1 MGIACYGL
9 IGYFGAAAV
18 GRVIVKIPTRVLYPL
33 VFLTSFVAAYA
44 SRGSLFDVWIMV
56 AAGFGG
62 WLMKKLDFNPAAFV
76 ISFVLAGGAE
86 EAFRQSLLL
95 SDNGLL
101 IFVMRPVALA
111 FIVLGFVAVVVRAR
125 SLHQQARL
133 RALEDA

>member
-62 WLMKKLDFNPAAFV
+62 WLMKKLDFNPAALV

-111 FIVLGFVAVVVRAR
+111 FIVLGLVAVVMRAR
-125 SLHQQARL
+125 TLNRSARMQAL
-133 RALEDA
+133 